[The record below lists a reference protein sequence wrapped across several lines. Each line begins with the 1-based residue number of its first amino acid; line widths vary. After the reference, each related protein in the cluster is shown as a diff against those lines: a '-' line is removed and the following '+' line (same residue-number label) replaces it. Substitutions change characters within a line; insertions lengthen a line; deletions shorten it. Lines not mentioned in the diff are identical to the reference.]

1 MKINVGV
8 SNHHIHLKESD
19 FKLLFNKD
27 SLEVKNMLTQKG
39 QFASTSLLTIK
50 TSKGE
55 ISNVRV
61 LGPFRDYTQIEI
73 SRTDA
78 YKLRIEPPVRDSG
91 DLDGSSVVTL
101 IGPNGSIETN
111 GCILAHRH
119 IHITS
124 EQKKELDL
132 DDVVSIKY
140 GGEKGGILDNVKC
153 KITPDAFIELHI
165 DTDEANALGIKSKEE
180 VEVIKNRY

>member
-1 MKINVGV
+1 MKIKVGV

-50 TSKGE
+50 TLKGE

-78 YKLRIEPPVRDSG
+78 YKLGIEPPVRDSG

-101 IGPNGSIETN
+101 IGPN
-111 GCILAHRH
+111 
-119 IHITS
+119 
-124 EQKKELDL
+124 DL

>member
-1 MKINVGV
+1 MKINIGV
-8 SNHHIHLKESD
+8 SNRHVHLTKEDYDLLFGDEYKIIKNLSQPSD
-19 FKLLFNKD
+19 FVTDKVVTL
-27 SLEVKNMLTQKG
+27 
-39 QFASTSLLTIK
+39 K
-50 TSKGE
+50 TSKYE
-55 ISNVRV
+55 IKNVKV

-78 YKLRIEPPVRDSG
+78 YKLGIEPPVRDSG

-124 EQKKELDL
+124 EQKKELNL